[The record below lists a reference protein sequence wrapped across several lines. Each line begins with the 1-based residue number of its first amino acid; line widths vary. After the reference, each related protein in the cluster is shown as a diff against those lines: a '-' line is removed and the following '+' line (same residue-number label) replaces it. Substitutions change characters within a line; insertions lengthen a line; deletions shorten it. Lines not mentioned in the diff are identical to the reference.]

1 MSIFEAI
8 EKNDIEK
15 VKELISKSKFPINIK
30 NKEGETPLI
39 SASRKLNRKII
50 ELLLK
55 HPKIN
60 VNATTKDN
68 WSALHYLCSKEVG
81 QNLSLIKLLLA
92 KPEININVQNGNGDT
107 ALHIIFDRDII
118 STNDFKNNIFKI
130 IELFLFNSNLDLNLI
145 DSYNYD
151 TPLSKL
157 ISMYN
162 FSEERVNL
170 NKCIELLLSNK
181 NLDINK
187 KIRNKISYFSLL
199 VNNNYMDIAK
209 KLLGNPELE
218 VNGKDIEYAIQSI
231 YSPSIEL
238 VSLLLN
244 KTQTFSLNKYILFNL
259 LSKKD
264 IDMFQFFISN
274 PVLVNKIDIN
284 TKNEY
289 YENAVIHLICTE
301 DYSEILKILLTIP
314 NIDVNVLNDQGSSP
328 LLLACS
334 YNRIEN
340 VRLLLSHPEIKI
352 DFDYND
358 RSSYSEDSELMI
370 LEDDDTLSSYNLK
383 IRKLLKS
390 HSLLHNNTL
399 NSILDS
405 IKD

>member
-1 MSIFEAI
+1 MSIFQAI
-8 EKNDIEK
+8 EKNDIEQ
-15 VKELISKSKFPINIK
+15 VKQLISKSKFPINIK
-30 NKEGETPLI
+30 NKKGETPLI

-107 ALHIIFDRDII
+107 ALHLVFDRDHYNEDF
-118 STNDFKNNIFKI
+118 TNNTFKI
-130 IELFLFNSNLDLNLI
+130 VELFLFNSNLDLNLI

-157 ISMYN
+157 ISLYK

-170 NKCIELLLSNK
+170 YKCIELLLSNK

-259 LSKKD
+259 LYKKD

-284 TKNEY
+284 NKNEY
-289 YENAVIHLICTE
+289 YENAVIHLICLE

-314 NIDVNVLNDQGSSP
+314 NIDVNMKNNQGNSP
-328 LLLACS
+328 LYLACNH
-334 YNRIEN
+334 NRIEN
-340 VRLLLSHPEIKI
+340 VRLLLAHPEIKI
-352 DFDYND
+352 DFDYNH
-358 RSSYSEDSELMI
+358 RSSYSEDSEMMI
-370 LEDDDTLSSYNLK
+370 LEDDDTLSSHNLK